1 MEHFQVIMDGRC
13 SDDGTAEIGF
23 GTEAQMRALFDKVLS
38 GKCLGG
44 YDRNLVHLS
53 LTKKVVDEEGVLV
66 KTERVLSAN
75 LRDQEW
81 FNAMEEADRI
91 LDEKIDAASWAHQ
104 VAITA
109 AWGNA
114 RLEEEATHERLVKRR
129 MAKNQAERDAVDAAF
144 EAAFVAAG
152 GDKAARDAADAAYEA
167 AQTAAYE
174 ERSAVPSFG

>member
-1 MEHFQVIMDGRC
+1 MDGRY
-13 SDDGTAEIGF
+13 SDDGTTEIGF

-38 GKCLGG
+38 GKRPGG
-44 YDRNLVHLS
+44 YDRDLVHLS
-53 LTKKVVDEEGVLV
+53 LTKKVVDEEGALV
-66 KTERVLSAN
+66 KTEHVLSAE
-75 LRDQEW
+75 LTDQEW
-81 FNAMEEADRI
+81 FKAMEEADRI
-91 LDEKIDAASWAHQ
+91 CDEKLDAASRAHQ

-114 RLEEEATHERLVKRR
+114 RFENDAIAKRHVKRR
-129 MAKNQAERDAVDAAF
+129 MAKNQAERDAADAAF

-167 AQTAAYE
+167 AQTAAYK